1 MTTEFNTLKTFD
13 YQNSEV
19 QLWVF
24 KDSASQRRFRAVY
37 VQTDEELSTQL
48 KNIVA
53 KNVSHL
59 TEHEEYSYI
68 SQNNENSCLT
78 IDKSETDFS
87 VLQTLVDRVA
97 AENRATDK
105 KDLLNAKGYV
115 VKFTGSSETVY
126 AVKRST
132 STWKT
137 GYSKKFVNMVF
148 RNGELS
154 GMEDTSFSIEKNF
167 DFYIVEDL
175 AFITNKRGFESA
187 MGHSESYKQAF
198 SQLQSSPE
206 FSALFTDLSPI
217 IEYVGT
223 NSIQLRRMAVIEQ
236 KSVYSQPGFLPTLKA
251 VSDSRNWGLNFDES
265 TNNIIPCE
273 DTVKTIIQVL
283 LDHRLLSELTSNT
296 YDVPDAKPV

>member
-1 MTTEFNTLKTFD
+1 MTTEFNNLKTFD
-13 YQNSEV
+13 YQNSEA

-37 VQTDEELSTQL
+37 VQTDEELNNQL
-48 KNIVA
+48 KSIVA
-53 KNVSHL
+53 QNVSRL
-59 TEHEEYSYI
+59 TEHTEYSYI

-87 VLQTLVDRVA
+87 VLQTLIDRVA

-105 KDLLNAKGYV
+105 KDLFNAKGYV
-115 VKFTGSSETVY
+115 VKFIGSDRTIY

-154 GMEDTSFSIEKNF
+154 GMEDTSFSIERSF
-167 DFYIVEDL
+167 DFYIVDDL
-175 AFITNKRGFESA
+175 AFIANKRGFESA
-187 MGHSESYKQAF
+187 MGHSESYRLAF

-206 FSALFTDLSPI
+206 FSALFTDLTPI
-217 IEYVGT
+217 IEYVGN
-223 NSIQLRRMAVIEQ
+223 NSIHLRRMAVIEQ
-236 KSVYSQPGFLPTLKA
+236 KSVYSQPGFLSTLKA
-251 VSDSRNWGLNFDES
+251 VSDSRNWGLNFDDS

-273 DTVKTIIQVL
+273 DTVRTIIQVL

-296 YDVPDAKPV
+296 YDVPDAKPI